1 MDKKQALKELKELK
15 DRADKLEAIINA
27 PESLIGSIT
36 TYKQVCKALDNAE
49 LTLSDFSFLPTED
62 RKKTLAFHKLQQI
75 AKLFNGDW
83 KPDWKNSNQYKY
95 YPYFNVASGG
105 LGFCASGFDFSFSFC
120 NSFVVY
126 FKDKETSDYVGK
138 TFLSIYKDFNEN

>member
-15 DRADKLEAIINA
+15 DRANKLEAIINA

-36 TYKQVCKALDNAE
+36 TYKQVCKALNIEE

-83 KPDWKNSNQYKY
+83 KPDWKNTNQNKY
-95 YPYFNVASGG
+95 YPYFNAASGG
-105 LGFCASGFDFSFSFC
+105 LGFSDSGSCFFSCFS
-120 NSFVVY
+120 SVVY

>member
-15 DRADKLEAIINA
+15 DRANKLEAIINA

-36 TYKQVCKALDNAE
+36 TYKQVCKALDIEE

-62 RKKTLAFHKLQQI
+62 RKKTLAFYKLQQI

-83 KPDWKNSNQYKY
+83 KPNWKNSNQYKY
-95 YPYFNVASGG
+95 YPYFNLDSGC
-105 LGFCASGFDFSFSFC
+105 LSFYVSIFYYSFC
-120 NSFVVY
+120 YSSVVY
-126 FKDKETSDYVGK
+126 FKDIETSDYVGK
-138 TFLSIYKDFNEN
+138 TFLSIYRDFNEN

>member
-36 TYKQVCKALDNAE
+36 TYKQVCKALAIKE
-49 LTLSDFSFLPTED
+49 LTLSDFSFLPVED
-62 RKKTLAFHKLQQI
+62 RKKALAFHKLQQI

-83 KPDWKNSNQYKY
+83 KIDWENTSQFKY
-95 YPYFNVASGG
+95 YPYFVLASGG
-105 LGFCASGFDFSFSFC
+105 LGFSVSASCSGCGSA
-120 NSFVVY
+120 VVY
-126 FKDKETSDYVGK
+126 FKDRETSDYVGK

>member
-15 DRADKLEAIINA
+15 DRADKLEAIINS

-36 TYKQVCKALDNAE
+36 TYKQVCEALAIEE
-49 LTLSDFSFLPTED
+49 LTLSDFGFLESED
-62 RKKTLAFHKLQQI
+62 RKKSLAFHKLQQI
-75 AKLFNGDW
+75 AKLFNRDW
-83 KPDWKNSNQYKY
+83 RPDWKNTSQYKY
-95 YPYFNVASGG
+95 YPYFNLASGG
-105 LGFCASGFDFSFSFC
+105 LGFSASSYGSSDCFSS
-120 NSFVVY
+120 VVY

>member
-15 DRADKLEAIINA
+15 DRANKLEAIINA

-36 TYKQVCKALDNAE
+36 TYKQVCKALDIEE

-75 AKLFNGDW
+75 AKLFNGNW
-83 KPDWKNSNQYKY
+83 KPDWKNTNQNKY
-95 YPYFNVASGG
+95 YPYFNMDSGG
-105 LGFCASGFDFSFSFC
+105 LGFSGSDFCYSGCDS
-120 NSFVVY
+120 SVVY